1 MNSIYF
7 QKKKEKILNLY
18 KDKKFDDAIKH
29 GEKLLKKN
37 NDPQVLFLISLS
49 LINLQKFV
57 KAEEYLNNL
66 ISFKKTPELYY
77 TYGNVQKKLKKYHD
91 AIISFNFAIE
101 LKPSFS
107 EAYNN
112 LGNTQKLLNKR
123 EEALKCFKKAI
134 SLKENNIEALFNLSS
149 MYKENN
155 NYEDLI
161 VVYKKILGIDKKNI
175 KTLYNLG
182 TAYLILGD
190 EKKGKEY
197 FVKVFEVDKS
207 HIPSARNYINL
218 TKINQ
223 EDQIFKYLENINLD
237 NLTYENKV
245 FAFEALSKGYFD
257 QDKIEL
263 GFNYLKKFNLLKKE
277 KSNYSIKT
285 EKKLFNDIKI
295 FFNNKNYFDIKFSKN
310 KLTPIFILGMPRSGT
325 TLLEQIISTHSQIY
339 GAGELRYLPNI
350 LNKLSIEK
358 PINLTNYFGEI
369 RKYYLD
375 NLSKISQKPFI
386 IDKMP
391 ANFRWIG
398 FIVNALPEAKIIH
411 IERNPMAVCWS
422 NYKTN
427 FVHSGM
433 DFNLTQEDIANYY
446 TYYTDLMKFWTKNF
460 EKSFLNVKYENF
472 VENYEF
478 HTKNILKFLGLKWED
493 QLRSYD
499 KTNRPV
505 TTASLQQ
512 VRGKI
517 RKNTS
522 LQWKKYDKYL
532 VTMQKTLLSNKI
544 KF

>member
-123 EEALKCFKKAI
+123 EEALKCFKKAV

-223 EDQIFKYLENINLD
+223 ENQIFKYLENINLD

-517 RKNTS
+517 RKDTS
-522 LQWKKYDKYL
+522 LQWKKYEKYL

>member
-7 QKKKEKILNLY
+7 EKKKEKILNLY
-18 KDKKFDDAIKH
+18 KEKKFDDAIKH

-37 NDPQVLFLISLS
+37 NDPQLLFLISLS
-49 LINLQKFV
+49 LINLQNFV

-66 ISFKKTPELYY
+66 ISIKKTPELYY

-123 EEALKCFKKAI
+123 EEALKCFKKAV
-134 SLKENNIEALFNLSS
+134 SLRENNIEALFNLSL

-161 VVYKKILGIDKKNI
+161 VIYKKILDIDKNNV

-197 FVKVFEVDKS
+197 FVKVFEVDRS

-223 EDQIFKYLENINLD
+223 ENQIFKYLENINLD

-446 TYYTDLMKFWTKNF
+446 TYYKDLMKFWTKNF

-478 HTKNILKFLGLKWED
+478 HTKNILTFIGLKWED

-517 RKNTS
+517 RKDTS

>member
-123 EEALKCFKKAI
+123 EEALKCFKKAV

-155 NYEDLI
+155 NYKDLI
-161 VVYKKILGIDKKNI
+161 VVYKKILGIDKNNI

-197 FVKVFEVDKS
+197 FVKVFEADRS

-223 EDQIFKYLENINLD
+223 ENQIFRYLENINLD

>member
-7 QKKKEKILNLY
+7 EKKKAKILNLY
-18 KDKKFDDAIKH
+18 KEKKFEDVIKH

-37 NDPQVLFLISLS
+37 NDAQILFLLSLS
-49 LINLQKFV
+49 FINLHKFI

-66 ISFKKTPELYY
+66 ISFKKTPELFY
-77 TYGNVQKKLKKYHD
+77 TYGNVQKKLKKYHE

-101 LKPSFS
+101 LNPNFS
-107 EAYNN
+107 EAFNN

-123 EEALKCFKKAI
+123 EEALKSFEKAVG
-134 SLKENNIEALFNLSS
+134 LKENNIEALFNLSS

-155 NYEDLI
+155 NYKDLI
-161 VVYKKILGIDKKNI
+161 IIYKKILGIDKNNI

-182 TAYLILGD
+182 TAHLILGD
-190 EKKGKEY
+190 EKKSKEY
-197 FVKVFEVDKS
+197 FIKAFEIDKS

-218 TKINQ
+218 TKINKINK
-223 EDQIFKYLENINLD
+223 IFKYLENINLD
-237 NLTYENKV
+237 NLTYENKI

-257 QDKIEL
+257 QDNIEL

-277 KSNYSIKT
+277 KSKYSIKA
-285 EKKLFNDIKI
+285 EKKLFNDIK
-295 FFNNKNYFDIKFSKN
+295 FFFREKSYFDIKFDKN

-325 TLLEQIISTHSQIY
+325 TLLEQIISSHSQIY

-350 LNKLSIEK
+350 LDKLGLEK
-358 PINLTNYFGEI
+358 PINFKNYFSEI
-369 RKYYLD
+369 RKFYLD

-398 FIVNALPEAKIIH
+398 FIINALPEAKILH

-427 FVHSGM
+427 FVNSGM
-433 DFNLTQEDIANYY
+433 DFNLTQEDTANYY
-446 TYYTDLMKFWTKNF
+446 TCYTDLMKFWTNKF

-472 VENYEF
+472 VENYEL
-478 HTKNILKFLGLKWED
+478 HTKNILTFLGLKWED

-517 RKNTS
+517 RKDTS
-522 LQWKKYDKYL
+522 LQWKKFDKYL
-532 VTMQKTLLSNKI
+532 DTMQKTLSINKI

>member
-1 MNSIYF
+1 MK
-7 QKKKEKILNLY
+7 KKKEKILNLY
-18 KDKKFDDAIKH
+18 KEKKFDDAIKH

-123 EEALKCFKKAI
+123 EEALKCFKKAV

-155 NYEDLI
+155 NYKDLI
-161 VVYKKILGIDKKNI
+161 VVYKKILGIDKNNI

-295 FFNNKNYFDIKFSKN
+295 FF
-310 KLTPIFILGMPRSGT
+310 
-325 TLLEQIISTHSQIY
+325 
-339 GAGELRYLPNI
+339 
-350 LNKLSIEK
+350 
-358 PINLTNYFGEI
+358 
-369 RKYYLD
+369 
-375 NLSKISQKPFI
+375 
-386 IDKMP
+386 
-391 ANFRWIG
+391 
-398 FIVNALPEAKIIH
+398 
-411 IERNPMAVCWS
+411 
-422 NYKTN
+422 
-427 FVHSGM
+427 
-433 DFNLTQEDIANYY
+433 
-446 TYYTDLMKFWTKNF
+446 
-460 EKSFLNVKYENF
+460 
-472 VENYEF
+472 
-478 HTKNILKFLGLKWED
+478 
-493 QLRSYD
+493 
-499 KTNRPV
+499 
-505 TTASLQQ
+505 
-512 VRGKI
+512 
-517 RKNTS
+517 
-522 LQWKKYDKYL
+522 
-532 VTMQKTLLSNKI
+532 
-544 KF
+544 

>member
-123 EEALKCFKKAI
+123 EEALKCFKKAV

-223 EDQIFKYLENINLD
+223 ENQIFKYLENINLD

-358 PINLTNYFGEI
+358 PINLANYFAEI
-369 RKYYLD
+369 RNYYLD
-375 NLSKISQKPFI
+375 NLSKISKKPFI

>member
-7 QKKKEKILNLY
+7 EKKKEKILNLY
-18 KDKKFDDAIKH
+18 KEKKFDDAIKH

-123 EEALKCFKKAI
+123 EEALKCFKKAV

-358 PINLTNYFGEI
+358 PINLANYFAEI
-369 RKYYLD
+369 RNYYLD
-375 NLSKISQKPFI
+375 NLSKISKKPFI